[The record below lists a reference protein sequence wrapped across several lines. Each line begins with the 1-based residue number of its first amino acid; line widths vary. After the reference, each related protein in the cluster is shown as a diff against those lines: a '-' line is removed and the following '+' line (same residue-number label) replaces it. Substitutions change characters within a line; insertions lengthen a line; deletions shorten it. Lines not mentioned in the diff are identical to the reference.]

1 LPLAEIL
8 KKYRAVKVAIPFI
21 AKALAWQP
29 PFGLAPTA
37 AGLWQSLAAVKE
49 GKVPI
54 RQIWLLPPLLSF

>member
-54 RQIWLLPPLLSF
+54 RQI